1 MKEATEMLSFDV
13 EQATKELTVWKTRVT
28 KGQAPLFLHDQ
39 VEPRKERK
47 TQVLVTKA
55 DMIFGADHLKTALY
69 HAKKAIAE
77 GRNASDSLALET
89 LLYASGE
96 RQLSSA
102 LKKMTVDDDTDEI
115 VIAKLSEGSFKPK
128 ENWEPIPDMV
138 DSPSRDRLLR
148 FGLTEKELETLGDT
162 HPIELV
168 MEKVAA
174 VDVLKK

>member
-1 MKEATEMLSFDV
+1 MVSFDV
-13 EQATKELTVWKTRVT
+13 EQATRELIVWKTKVM
-28 KGQAPLFLHDQ
+28 KGEAPLFLHDQ

-47 TQVLVTKA
+47 TQILVTKA
-55 DMIFGADHLKTALY
+55 DMIFGVDHLRTALY

-102 LKKMTVDDDTDEI
+102 LKKMTVDDDTEEV
-115 VIAKLSEGSFKPK
+115 VIAKLSDGAFKPK
-128 ENWEPIPDMV
+128 ETWMPFSEKMENA
-138 DSPSRDRLLR
+138 SRDRLLK
-148 FGLTEKELETLGDT
+148 FGLTEKELATLGDKQPT
-162 HPIELV
+162 ELV

>member
-1 MKEATEMLSFDV
+1 MVSFEV
-13 EQATKELTVWKTRVT
+13 EQATRELKVWKARVI
-28 KGQAPLFLHDQ
+28 KGDAPLFLHNE

-47 TQVLVTKA
+47 TQVLVA
-55 DMIFGADHLKTALY
+55 RAEMIFGVDHLRTALY

-89 LLYASGE
+89 LMYASGE

-102 LKKMTVDDDTDEI
+102 LKKMTVDDDTEDV
-115 VIAKLSEGSFKPK
+115 VIAKLSEGAFQPK
-128 ENWEPIPDMV
+128 ESWKPYTDRVDEPTT
-138 DSPSRDRLLR
+138 DRLLK
-148 FGLTEKELETLGDT
+148 FGLSENELATVGKKQAV
-162 HPIELV
+162 ELV

>member
-1 MKEATEMLSFDV
+1 MASFDV
-13 EQATKELTVWKTRVT
+13 EQATRELMVWQTAVV
-28 KGQAPLFLHDQ
+28 KGEAPLFLHDR
-39 VEPRKERK
+39 VEPRKDRK

-55 DMIFGADHLKTALY
+55 DMIFGVDHLRTALY
-69 HAKKAIAE
+69 HAKRAMAE

-102 LKKMTVDDDTDEI
+102 LKKMTVDDETEEI
-115 VIAKLSEGSFKPK
+115 VVAKLSDGAFKPQESWK
-128 ENWEPIPDMV
+128 PLPDKVENPT
-138 DSPSRDRLLR
+138 RDRLIK
-148 FGLTEKELETLGDT
+148 FGLTEKELSTLGNR

>member
-1 MKEATEMLSFDV
+1 MVSFDV
-13 EQATKELTVWKTRVT
+13 DQATRELMVWTT
-28 KGQAPLFLHDQ
+28 KVIKGEASLFLHDQ

-55 DMIFGADHLKTALY
+55 DMIFGVDHLRTALY

-102 LKKMTVDDDTDEI
+102 LKKMTVDDDTEEI
-115 VIAKLSEGSFKPK
+115 VIAKLSEGAFKPQESWK
-128 ENWEPIPDMV
+128 TFPDKV
-138 DSPSRDRLLR
+138 EDPSRDRLLR
-148 FGLTEKELETLGDT
+148 FGLTEKELATLGDR

>member
-1 MKEATEMLSFDV
+1 MASFDV
-13 EQATKELTVWKTRVT
+13 EQATRELIAWTAKVV
-28 KGQAPLFLHDQ
+28 KGEAPLFLHDQ

-55 DMIFGADHLKTALY
+55 DMIFGVDHLRTALY
-69 HAKKAIAE
+69 HAKKAVAE

-102 LKKMTVDDDTDEI
+102 LKKMTVDDETEEV
-115 VIAKLSEGSFKPK
+115 VIAKLSEGTFKPHETWK
-128 ENWEPIPDMV
+128 PFPDKIE
-138 DSPSRDRLLR
+138 SPSRDRLQR
-148 FGLTEKELETLGDT
+148 FGLTEQELTTLGSR

-174 VDVLKK
+174 VDIIKK

>member
-1 MKEATEMLSFDV
+1 MVSFDVKEATRELMV
-13 EQATKELTVWKTRVT
+13 WTTKVT
-28 KGQAPLFLHDQ
+28 KGEAPLFLHSQ
-39 VEPRKERK
+39 VEPMKERR
-47 TQVLVTKA
+47 TQVLVVKA
-55 DMIFGADHLKTALY
+55 DMVFGVDHLRTALY
-69 HAKKAIAE
+69 HAKKAMAE
-77 GRNASDSLALET
+77 GRNASESLALET

-115 VIAKLSEGSFKPK
+115 VIARLSEGAFKPRESWK
-128 ENWEPIPDMV
+128 TFPDKVEN
-138 DSPSRDRLLR
+138 PSRARLLE
-148 FGLTEKELETLGDT
+148 FGVTEKELGTLGDK

>member
-1 MKEATEMLSFDV
+1 MSFDV
-13 EQATKELTVWKTRVT
+13 EQATKELMVWKAKVN
-28 KGQAPLFLHDQ
+28 KGEAPLFLHDQ

-55 DMIFGADHLKTALY
+55 EMIFGVDHLRTALY

-89 LLYASGE
+89 LMYAAGE

-102 LKKMTVDDDTDEI
+102 LKKMTVDDDTEEV
-115 VIAKLSEGSFKPK
+115 VIAKLSEGAFKPP
-128 ENWEPIPDMV
+128 ESWRPFPDMV
-138 DSPSRDRLLR
+138 EGPSRDRLLK
-148 FGLTEKELETLGDT
+148 FGLTEKELATVGDR

>member
-1 MKEATEMLSFDV
+1 M
-13 EQATKELTVWKTRVT
+13 VWTARVA
-28 KGQAPLFLHDQ
+28 KGKAPLFLHEQ

-55 DMIFGADHLKTALY
+55 EMIFGVDHLRTALY
-69 HAKKAIAE
+69 HAKKAVAE

-102 LKKMTVDDDTDEI
+102 LKKMTVDDDTEEI
-115 VIAKLSEGSFKPK
+115 VVAKLSEGAFKPH
-128 ENWEPIPDMV
+128 ESWQPFPDKIE
-138 DSPSRDRLLR
+138 SPSRDRLLR
-148 FGLTEKELETLGDT
+148 FGLAEKELATLGNR

>member
-1 MKEATEMLSFDV
+1 MVSLDVKEATM
-13 EQATKELTVWKTRVT
+13 ELKAWVTTVK
-28 KGQAPLFLHDQ
+28 KGDAPLFLHEQ
-39 VEPRKERK
+39 VEPMKDRE

-55 DMIFGADHLKTALY
+55 DVIFGADHLRSALY

-102 LKKMTVDDDTDEI
+102 LKKMTVDDETTE
-115 VIAKLSEGSFKPK
+115 VVVAQLSKGYFVPK
-128 ENWEPIPDMV
+128 SDWRPLPNMPEK
-138 DSPSRDRLLR
+138 PSRERLLA
-148 FGLTEKELETLGDT
+148 FGVTEKELATVGDKDPT
-162 HPIELV
+162 ELV
-168 MEKVAA
+168 LEKVAA